1 MAGKGKSKAIMRAVR
16 EEAEHQERERE
27 RMTMST
33 RRRREA
39 ERAGE
44 ARSSVPHPDVGSSR
58 AMEEEEEEEDDVDPV
73 HETEVVA
80 RGGRGGRGGRGRG
93 RGGRGG
99 RAHTRVNP
107 DVLDGSFPGGPRDP
121 SLIPSFKSHELPV
134 GRVESRINSLNQFNY
149 EKIAAALE
157 DIDVSVDKHFLRM
170 TGFTRIMYP
179 LARCYLSGLD
189 TPLLFAFVE
198 RWQPET
204 NSFHM
209 SWGEMTITLHDV
221 QMILGANVEG
231 RVVVPRYDEVIERT
245 NCVYLLSEVLNLE
258 FEEIDESWKRGGP
271 TWRMIQGQ
279 LLIPDTPM
287 RRRVQIY
294 LVFLLGSILF
304 PDKTCDRVKP
314 WYMHVLEDSML
325 DQVGTYSWGS
335 ACLANLYRELGICSR
350 AQSRGLA
357 SVLDIR
363 VFPEIPP
370 AGGERALP
378 RFQPRCKRW
387 NAPPK
392 AGTLEHIRGLLDNMT
407 TDDVEWLPY
416 GRDIHESIPRML
428 YHGTIQ
434 YMWVVEPYMPDRC
447 VRQFGWVQD
456 IPRGLIPS
464 MEPCSRGPKGG
475 TSYKVNYPFP
485 GGMWDMVQAH
495 SIRANAY
502 KTARQRGEV
511 DKHYIEWYTDR
522 THPKINNPDVGPA
535 PVHRENVRPPDQ
547 PAYYRIVRAL
557 YPITRSTRQDWMQQ
571 FADLRTDLGD
581 IMQPAARYIGIDHD
595 NDNDDDD
602 DDHEVQPPRRARR

>member
-1 MAGKGKSKAIMRAVR
+1 MAGKGKSSAIMRAVR

-58 AMEEEEEEEDDVDPV
+58 AMEEEEYVAPV
-73 HETEVVA
+73 HETEVVG
-80 RGGRGGRGGRGRG
+80 RGGRRGRGGRGRG
-93 RGGRGG
+93 RGGRPY
-99 RAHTRVNP
+99 TRVNP
-107 DVLDGSFPGGPRDP
+107 DVLDGPFPGGPRDP
-121 SLIPSFKSHELPV
+121 SLIPSFKSHVAAYIWRGEERPV

-149 EKIAAALE
+149 EKIADALE
-157 DIDVSVDKHFLRM
+157 DVDVSVDKHFLRM
-170 TGFTRIMYP
+170 TGLYP
-179 LARCYLSGLD
+179 LARCYLQGLD
-189 TPLLFAFVE
+189 IPLLFAFVE

-204 NSFHM
+204 NNFHM
-209 SWGEMTITLHDV
+209 PWGEMTITLHDV

-231 RVVVPRYDEVIERT
+231 RVVAPRYDDATERT
-245 NCVYLLSEVLNLE
+245 NCVYLLSEALNLE
-258 FEEIDESWKRGGP
+258 FEEIDESWKHGGP
-271 TWRMIQGQ
+271 TWRMLQGQ
-279 LLIPDTPM
+279 LLMPDTPM

-314 WYMHVLEDSML
+314 WY
-325 DQVGTYSWGS
+325 
-335 ACLANLYRELGICSR
+335 
-350 AQSRGLA
+350 
-357 SVLDIR
+357 
-363 VFPEIPP
+363 
-370 AGGERALP
+370 
-378 RFQPRCKRW
+378 
-387 NAPPK
+387 
-392 AGTLEHIRGLLDNMT
+392 
-407 TDDVEWLPY
+407 
-416 GRDIHESIPRML
+416 IHESIPRTL

-495 SIRANAY
+495 SIHARAY

-511 DKHYIEWYTDR
+511 DEHYMEWYTDR

-547 PAYYRIVRAL
+547 PAFYQVVRAL
-557 YPITRSTRQDWMQQ
+557 YPITRSTGQDWMQQ
-571 FADLRTDLGD
+571 FADLRADLGD
-581 IMQPAARYIGIDHD
+581 IMQPAARYLGIDRD
-595 NDNDDDD
+595 NDDDDDDD

>member
-1 MAGKGKSKAIMRAVR
+1 MRAVR

-58 AMEEEEEEEDDVDPV
+58 AMEEEEYVAPV
-73 HETEVVA
+73 HETEVVG
-80 RGGRGGRGGRGRG
+80 RGGRRGRGGRGRG
-93 RGGRGG
+93 RGGRPY
-99 RAHTRVNP
+99 TRVNP
-107 DVLDGSFPGGPRDP
+107 DVLDGPFPGGPRDP
-121 SLIPSFKSHELPV
+121 SLIPSFKSHVAAYIWRGEERPV

-149 EKIAAALE
+149 EKIADALE
-157 DIDVSVDKHFLRM
+157 DVDVSVDKHFLRM
-170 TGFTRIMYP
+170 TGLYP
-179 LARCYLSGLD
+179 LARCYLQGLD
-189 TPLLFAFVE
+189 IPLLFAFVE

-209 SWGEMTITLHDV
+209 PWGEMTITLHDV

-231 RVVVPRYDEVIERT
+231 RVVAPRYDDATERT
-245 NCVYLLSEVLNLE
+245 NCVYLLSEALNLE
-258 FEEIDESWKRGGP
+258 FEEIDESWKHGGP
-271 TWRMIQGQ
+271 TWRMLQGQ
-279 LLIPDTPM
+279 LLMPDTPM

-314 WYMHVLEDSML
+314 WYMHVLEDSVL

-357 SVLDIR
+357 GCTTLLQCWIYEY
-363 VFPEIPP
+363 FPRFQPP
-370 AGGERALP
+370 DESEHYRE
-378 RFQPRCKRW
+378 FQPRCKRW

-407 TDDVEWLPY
+407 ADDVEWLPY
-416 GRDIHESIPRML
+416 GRDIHESIPRTL

-495 SIRANAY
+495 SIHARAY

-511 DKHYIEWYTDR
+511 DEHYMEWYTDR

-547 PAYYRIVRAL
+547 PAFYQVVRAL
-557 YPITRSTRQDWMQQ
+557 YPITRSTGQDWMQQ
-571 FADLRTDLGD
+571 FADLRADLGD
-581 IMQPAARYIGIDHD
+581 IMQPAARYLGIDRD
-595 NDNDDDD
+595 NDDDDDDD